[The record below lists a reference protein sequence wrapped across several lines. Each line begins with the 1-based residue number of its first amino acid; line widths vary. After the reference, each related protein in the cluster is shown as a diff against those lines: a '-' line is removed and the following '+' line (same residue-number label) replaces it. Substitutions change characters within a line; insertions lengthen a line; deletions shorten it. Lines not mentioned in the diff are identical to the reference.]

1 MASGSGK
8 EIGLEKNESRAGVG
22 LVRDFFLCR
31 CMSDASLPNCMFS
44 FGLSEDDRTRLC
56 EASACLIISLRESG
70 GFDFVVFIFFF

>member
-1 MASGSGK
+1 
-8 EIGLEKNESRAGVG
+8 
-22 LVRDFFLCR
+22 
-31 CMSDASLPNCMFS
+31 MSDASLPNCMFS